1 MEILYEDDRLWL
13 CVKPV
18 GLSSEENGERP
29 SVPLYLKQQ
38 GAVYV
43 GTVHR
48 LDVVT
53 GGVMVYA
60 KDPASA
66 AALSAAFAEGKA
78 DKEYLAV
85 IEGKP
90 EKTSDTLTDQLFHD
104 RRSGKSFAVSRPRK
118 GAKEAI
124 LDYTLLETVETPKG
138 FRSLLRIRLHTGRTH
153 QIRAQFASR
162 KLPLCGDGRYGGRDN
177 ACSPALWCHSLSVA
191 NVKGI
196 SLPPDQY
203 PWNLFSGISAL

>member
-53 GGVMVYA
+53 GGVMVFVWKFMVRPIGGAWNVYELLPA
-60 KDPASA
+60 FIVASA
-66 AALSAAFAEGKA
+66 AVIIVS
-78 DKEYLAV
+78 LA
-85 IEGKP
+85 
-90 EKTSDTLTDQLFHD
+90 
-104 RRSGKSFAVSRPRK
+104 
-118 GAKEAI
+118 
-124 LDYTLLETVETPKG
+124 TPKPDAEIEKV
-138 FRSLLRIRLHTGRTH
+138 FEEV
-153 QIRAQFASR
+153 Q
-162 KLPLCGDGRYGGRDN
+162 CGE
-177 ACSPALWCHSLSVA
+177 
-191 NVKGI
+191 
-196 SLPPDQY
+196 
-203 PWNLFSGISAL
+203 